1 MLPQSIKGKLGLVL
15 VVAILGMV
23 AVSIVAALF
32 DRNTVLEDKRTK
44 TRHLVE
50 VATSIASHYQGME
63 KSGAMPPEAARGAA
77 IAAIKALRYEGKEY
91 FWINDLT
98 QPTPKMIMHPT
109 LPVLDDTVLDAA
121 KFNCATSLQDGDA
134 GEPITTDGKMNL
146 FVAFNTVARR
156 AGHGFVTYLWPKP
169 KDGGGVTD
177 ETFPKLSYV
186 KLYEPWGWVIGSGI
200 YIDDVDRHFLKQVG
214 TLGLIVLA
222 IASAFG
228 MLLFF
233 LMRSIATPINDIRAA
248 MVSIRQSNDL
258 SRRVKVAGQGEISDI
273 GNSFNELIAGFQTL
287 IRQVLSSSNEVK
299 ELATRLTGAASQVAA
314 SSTEQLDAT
323 TSMAAAMEETRASID
338 QVAGNSN
345 QANQIAEQAGEIA
358 EQAGELADRG
368 EAIVRNAADEM
379 LRIAGAVQDSAG
391 HVPSLGQQSERIS
404 SIVGAIKDIADQTNL
419 LALNAAIEAAR
430 AGEQGRGFAVVAD
443 EVRKLAERTAQST
456 EEITVMIRGIQDGMA
471 SAVRAMQ
478 EGSSRVEGGVALAN
492 EAGKSMASIR
502 EGAGSVIAAV
512 GDITH
517 ALHEQAEAAH
527 LVAENV
533 GRITAM
539 TERNNADTGEI
550 ADTAGQL
557 EHLANQLEETVR
569 RFRI

>member
-1 MLPQSIKGKLGLVL
+1 MFPQSIKGKLGLAL
-15 VVAILGMV
+15 VVTILGLV
-23 AVSIVAALF
+23 AVSIAAAIF
-32 DRNTVLEDKRTK
+32 DRNTLLEEKRTK

-50 VATSIASHYQGME
+50 VATSIASHFQGME
-63 KSGAMPPEAARGAA
+63 KSGAMPPEAAREAA

-91 FWINDLT
+91 FWINDLA

-109 LPVLDDTVLDAA
+109 LPSLDGTVLDAA
-121 KFNCATSLQDGDA
+121 KFNCATGLQDGDA
-134 GEPITTDGKMNL
+134 GERIATDGKMNL
-146 FVAFNTVARR
+146 FVAFATVARR
-156 AGHGFVTYLWPKP
+156 AGHGFVTHLWPKP
-169 KDGGGVTD
+169 KDGGGVTE

-200 YIDDVDRHFLKQVG
+200 YIDDVDRHFFKQMG
-214 TLGLIVLA
+214 MLGLIVLA
-222 IASAFG
+222 IALALG
-228 MLLFF
+228 ALLLY
-233 LMRSIATPINDIRAA
+233 LMRSISVPINDIRAA
-248 MVSIRQSNDL
+248 MMSIRQSNDL
-258 SRRVKVAGQGEISDI
+258 SLRVKVAGRNEIADI
-273 GNSFNELIAGFQTL
+273 GNSFNELISGFQVL

-299 ELATRLTGAASQVAA
+299 KLATHLTGAASHVAA

-323 TSMAAAMEETRASID
+323 TSMAAAMEKTRTSID
-338 QVAGNSN
+338 QVAGNSS
-345 QANQIAEQAGEIA
+345 QANQIA

-379 LRIAGAVQDSAG
+379 RRIAGAVQDSAG
-391 HVPSLGQQSERIS
+391 HVQSLGQQSERIS
-404 SIVGAIKDIADQTNL
+404 SIVGAIKDVADQTNL

-456 EEITVMIRGIQDGMA
+456 EEITQMIQGIQSGMA

-502 EGAGSVIAAV
+502 EGADRVIAAV

-517 ALHEQAEAAH
+517 SLHEQAESAH
-527 LVAENV
+527 LIAENV
-533 GRITAM
+533 GRITTM
-539 TERNNADTGEI
+539 TERNNAETSAI
-550 ADTAGQL
+550 ADTVGQL
-557 EHLANQLEETVR
+557 ERLASQLEETVR
-569 RFRI
+569 RFRT